1 MAVGAQQLRHC
12 LSWEAVCDDFAHFAA
27 IEFASKCCQ
36 FASDK
41 SVDEVTSLF
50 AKAGKRFVDK
60 FRTEYEE
67 ELQRIM
73 HSGRTNAPKVNQDNS
88 CREKSRTGDNES
100 KSPKHSRVNR
110 KFSLRLKNIF
120 KKQEKENMEPQ
131 NDDPEVGVLIDIS
144 PQKESP
150 QSTGNEKTGSGHDI
164 IKEGFVHELINID
177 RHGDVDLTW
186 QKCRLV
192 LARAPG
198 GYMLEFYIPPK
209 VKNHPVLCC
218 KNSNTR

>member
-1 MAVGAQQLRHC
+1 MAFGVQQLRNRS
-12 LSWEAVCDDFAHFAA
+12 SWEVVCDDFAKFAA
-27 IEFASKCCQ
+27 VEFTSKCCQ
-36 FASDK
+36 FVTDK

-50 AKAGKRFVDK
+50 AKAGKRFIEK
-60 FRTEYEE
+60 FRTEYEG

-73 HSGRTNAPKVNQDNS
+73 HSGRANAPKVHEDNLS
-88 CREKSRTGDNES
+88 REKPRTDDGES
-100 KSPKHSRVNR
+100 KSPKQSRVNR

-120 KKQEKENMEPQ
+120 KKHEKENIEPQ
-131 NDDPEVGVLIDIS
+131 IDDPEVGVLIDIS

-150 QSTGNEKTGSGHDI
+150 PSTGNDKTGSGHDI
-164 IKEGFVHELINID
+164 IKEGFVHELINIE
-177 RHGDVDLTW
+177 RQGDVELTW

-209 VKNHPVLCC
+209 VSSYAVL
-218 KNSNTR
+218 